1 MSGWIPRCLVPV
13 TLTAAVAMGAGS
25 GAGAAEQAEEQPQDL
40 LEFLGTFDQQDD
52 DWVAVTI
59 DEMSQE
65 HEDGG
70 ESEEQTE
77 EASDDEN

>member
-1 MSGWIPRCLVPV
+1 MSDWIPRCLVPV

-25 GAGAAEQAEEQPQDL
+25 AAAAEQANEQPQDL

-65 HEDGG
+65 HEDRG
-70 ESEEQTE
+70 EGEEQTD